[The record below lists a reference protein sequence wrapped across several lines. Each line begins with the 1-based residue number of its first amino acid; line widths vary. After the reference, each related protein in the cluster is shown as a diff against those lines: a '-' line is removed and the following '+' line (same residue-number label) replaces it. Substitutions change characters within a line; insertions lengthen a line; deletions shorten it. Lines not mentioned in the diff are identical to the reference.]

1 MKTLTLLFLATL
13 LFANLFYSSQESV
26 ELKEAGTLTD
36 SVIKLFNQGKYDEA
50 LPLANRVLQIREKL
64 LPRNDP
70 QISSALNNLGEIY
83 TAKKNYKAAIQ
94 VYLRVLRSHEEVFGQ
109 EDVNLTFT
117 LDRLA
122 VLNYA
127 AGNFKE
133 TEAAYK
139 RMQALREKAH
149 GANSTQVAESLYTL
163 GEFYRARRELAL
175 ALDSYKRSLNLYG
188 KVTGVRTADFERVS
202 DGLRCLSYNH
212 GKSELFQALAEIR
225 NQFEP
230 PGAANN
236 GAVNKPELTVL
247 NGKALKLPKPDY
259 PDAAA
264 QRRLSGMVVVK
275 VEIDETGTV
284 IGANDMCQ
292 GPPFLSESAVAAAM
306 KARFSPT
313 MLDGRPIKVPGVIL
327 YNFTAR
333 FR

>member
-1 MKTLTLLFLATL
+1 MKILTLLLLAAL
-13 LFANLFYSSQESV
+13 LFANNFNSSQESA
-26 ELKEAGTLTD
+26 ELKEASTLTE

-83 TAKKNYKAAIQ
+83 TAKKDYKAAIQ
-94 VYLRVLRSHEEVFGQ
+94 VYLRMLQAHEEVFGK

-122 VLNYA
+122 VLHYA
-127 AGNFKE
+127 AGSFKE

-139 RMQALREKAH
+139 RMLALREKAH
-149 GANSTQVAESLYTL
+149 GSNSAQVAESLYTL

-188 KVTGVRTADFERVS
+188 KLTGVRTREYERVS
-202 DGLRCLSYNH
+202 DGVRCLSYNH
-212 GKSELFQALAEIR
+212 GKSELFQELTEIW

-230 PGAANN
+230 PDAANKGAA
-236 GAVNKPELTVL
+236 KKSELTVL

-264 QRRLSGMVVVK
+264 QRRLSGIVVVK

-284 IGANDMCQ
+284 IRATDMCQ

-313 MLDGRPIKVPGVIL
+313 MLDGKPIKVPGIIL
-327 YNFTAR
+327 YNFTSR